1 MNSPLVRRKR
11 LASEVRALREAMG
24 LNHEQL
30 GKAVGFHRL
39 KISRLE
45 TGERAPN
52 VTDVMKILTALGVD
66 GERWHELVRIAE
78 DAAERG
84 WWAEYG
90 DDMGP
95 RQRVYADLEA
105 GATSVRTYEI
115 FVFPGLLQIPE
126 YAMQRGVQAEGGRP
140 PEYVERNIEARAVR
154 QKMFHRPG
162 GPEYEVILDELAIR
176 RLSAP
181 PEVMTAQLQHLVK
194 IATSNPRTS
203 VRVLT
208 VDARIPSYEVPRS
221 PFSLFS
227 YPDPGDPLVAAVDT
241 ETADLVFTTPDE
253 VTPYVRRFDRLLDAA
268 LSVEDS
274 IELIRT
280 TADHLS
286 TETTV

>member
-1 MNSPLVRRKR
+1 MNSPFVRRKR

-30 GKAVGFHRL
+30 GKAAGFHRL

-90 DDMGP
+90 DDMGS

-126 YAMQRGVQAEGGRP
+126 YALQRGVQAEGGRP

-154 QKMFHRPG
+154 QNRRDPRLLLENSNVSTRSRRWALVRGRQRRENLVHDRCSRAHRLHLPCRKG
-162 GPEYEVILDELAIR
+162 LIDPEPRPYYCLFSLWRSPERTRDLPADGLSHTQLAIER
-176 RLSAP
+176 GQKDERLSALP
-181 PEVMTAQLQHLVK
+181 DLATNTRVFGVR
-194 IATSNPRTS
+194 IAR
-203 VRVLT
+203 VRHE
-208 VDARIPSYEVPRS
+208 AR
-221 PFSLFS
+221 
-227 YPDPGDPLVAAVDT
+227 
-241 ETADLVFTTPDE
+241 
-253 VTPYVRRFDRLLDAA
+253 
-268 LSVEDS
+268 
-274 IELIRT
+274 
-280 TADHLS
+280 
-286 TETTV
+286 